1 VRQTSLYKSQ
11 HIDTIDLMEQPEPK
25 VLSYIQ
31 AVLESLP
38 IGGSADFRPF
48 EKLREVPVWI
58 NHAARFTEVRL
69 SSGYKFIL
77 AEPRTEMAADR
88 LLALYR
94 VTQAALQIPLILVV
108 DQQPHQVRS
117 ALMRARIGL
126 VRSGRFLFAPQFG
139 VHVKDTSKPASSG
152 AQEPALDA
160 GQPLLPQEQVFLAAA
175 ILHESLRTA
184 PSLTR
189 FVGEFTRLHSQS
201 AALHLEPEKML
212 GRLSRAIA
220 RFQHRNL
227 VTVTRA
233 GKEMNISF
241 ASPEVLWAHLCRDSQ
256 SLVARMAPVFSD
268 AKSLEGFP
276 VSGLSALCH
285 YSDLLPPVIPTL
297 AMSRA
302 EWTSGSWQ
310 AQGGAEARASRHN
323 EGAPTAYIEIWKTNP
338 RYLGYFSPKGGTVN
352 PVLLAL
358 NLRRDPDER
367 VRIAIRE
374 MLEGIHI
381 SAEPLWAF

>member
-1 VRQTSLYKSQ
+1 MAHS
-11 HIDTIDLMEQPEPK
+11 PPK
-25 VLSYIQ
+25 ALSYIQ
-31 AVLESLP
+31 TVLESLP
-38 IGGSADFRPF
+38 IGGSAEFRPL
-48 EKLREVPVWI
+48 ERLSEVPVWI

-94 VTQAALQIPLILVV
+94 VTQTALQIPLILVT

-139 VHVKDTSKPASSG
+139 VHVKDPAKPASSS
-152 AQEPALDA
+152 ASEPALAA
-160 GQPLLPQEQVFLAAA
+160 GQPLLPQEQVFLAAV

-189 FVGEFTRLHSQS
+189 FVTEFARLHTQPTT
-201 AALHLEPEKML
+201 LPLEPEKML
-212 GRLSRAIA
+212 GRVSRAIA

-227 VTVTRA
+227 VTVIRV
-233 GKEMNISF
+233 GKEMHIAFS
-241 ASPEVLWAHLCRDSQ
+241 SPDVLWSNLCRDSQ
-256 SLVARMAPVFSD
+256 TLVARMAPIFIDD
-268 AKSLEGFP
+268 AKSLEQFP
-276 VSGLSALCH
+276 ASGLSALSH
-285 YSDLLPPVIPTL
+285 YSDLLPPAIPTI
-297 AMSRA
+297 AMSRD

-310 AQGGAEARASRHN
+310 AQGGRTDTPNA
-323 EGAPTAYIEIWKTNP
+323 TIEIWKTNP
-338 RYLGYFSPKGGTVN
+338 RYLESFSSNGRTVN
-352 PVLLAL
+352 PLLLAL

-374 MLEGIHI
+374 MLDGIHI
-381 SAEPLWAF
+381 SADPLWEL